1 LAISIPVAEQPLV
14 ARESAPDAHAV
25 AYARLK
31 AEITSAGILKRSLS
45 FYWPLI
51 LASFAGYALTA
62 WAIVT
67 TDSYL
72 WLTFACLGFSFST
85 VQLAGLMHDS
95 GHRAVFTSTRGNNLL
110 GLATT
115 AAIGLVFANWMQRH
129 NLHHAH
135 PNQEDVDPDMEVPF
149 LALTSEDYSRK
160 DPVQRFAARW
170 QAYYYYPLGA
180 LVSFSNRLGSISYFL
195 QRRPRP
201 NPARL
206 LLYLPAIVI
215 LFPGPFLIFPLEK
228 AVFVFFLVHVST
240 GLYLASCFAPNHKG
254 MITIAR
260 DAHVSFLEQQV
271 ATSRNVR
278 GGLVT
283 DFLLVGLNY
292 QVEHHLFPACP
303 RNKLKRLAPFVRR
316 VCEEQSLGYAE
327 VSFLR
332 TNRLIVRHLHNVS
345 RSRPVLEAVS

>member
-1 LAISIPVAEQPLV
+1 MAISIRTAEQAAV
-14 ARESAPDAHAV
+14 ADETSPDAHAM

-31 AEITSAGILKRSLS
+31 ADVSSAGILKRSLS
-45 FYWPLI
+45 FYLPLI
-51 LASFAGYALTA
+51 LVSFAGYALTA
-62 WAIVT
+62 WAIIT
-67 TDSYL
+67 TDGYL
-72 WLTFACLGFSFST
+72 WLTFACLGFSFTT

-95 GHRAVFTSTRGNNLL
+95 GHRAVFNSTRFNNLL

-115 AAIGLVFANWMQRH
+115 GAIGMVFPNWVERH

-135 PNQEDVDPDMEVPF
+135 PNQEDVDPDMEIPF
-149 LALTSEDYSRK
+149 LALTRGDYSRK
-160 DPVQRFAARW
+160 DPLQRFAARW

-195 QRRPRP
+195 RHRSRP
-201 NPARL
+201 NLARL
-206 LLYLPAIVI
+206 LLYLPAIFI
-215 LFPGPFLIFPLEK
+215 LFPGPFLLFPLDK
-228 AVFVFFLVHVST
+228 AVYVFSLVHVST
-240 GLYLASCFAPNHKG
+240 GIYLASCFAPNHKG
-254 MITIAR
+254 MLTIAR

-278 GGLVT
+278 GGLLT
-283 DFLLVGLNY
+283 DFMLVGLNY

-316 VCEEQSLGYAE
+316 VCEEQHLDYSE

-345 RSRPVLEAVS
+345 RSRPALEGVS

>member
-1 LAISIPVAEQPLV
+1 LAISILAPEQAVLPN
-14 ARESAPDAHAV
+14 ETSPDAHAV

-31 AEITSAGILKRSLS
+31 AEVSSAGILKRSLS
-45 FYWPLI
+45 FYLPLI
-51 LASFAGYALTA
+51 LFNFAAYALTA
-62 WAIVT
+62 WAIIT
-67 TDSYL
+67 TDGYV
-72 WLTFACLGFSFST
+72 WLTLACLGFSFST

-95 GHRAVFTSTRGNNLL
+95 GHRAVFSSTRANNLL
-110 GLATT
+110 GLAST
-115 AAIGLVFANWMQRH
+115 AAIGMVFPNWMERH

-135 PNQEDVDPDMEVPF
+135 PNQEDVDPDMEIPF
-149 LALTSEDYSRK
+149 LALTPEDYSKK
-160 DPVQRFAARW
+160 DSLQRFAARW

-195 QRRPRP
+195 QHRPRP
-201 NPARL
+201 NSARL
-206 LLYLPAIVI
+206 LLYLPAIFF
-215 LFPGPFLIFPLEK
+215 LFPGPFLAFPLEK
-228 AVFVFFLVHVST
+228 AFFVFFLVHVST

-254 MITIAR
+254 MLTIAR
-260 DAHVSFLEQQV
+260 DARVSFLEQQV

-283 DFLLVGLNY
+283 DFMLVGLNY

-303 RNKLKRLAPFVRR
+303 RNKLKRLAPFVRK
-316 VCEEQSLGYAE
+316 VCEEQRLDYSE

-345 RSRPVLEAVS
+345 RSRPALEAVS